1 MNRVAFNI
9 FGFNVYYYSLCILLG
24 VIVAYILITR
34 EGKKQG
40 LPKEFISDL
49 IFYTLIIGI
58 LGARVYYCVFNLD
71 YYLANPSEILKIY
84 NGGLAIH
91 GGVIAGLIFVYFYT
105 KKKNVSFIK
114 ILDIV
119 APAVIIAQSFGRWGN
134 FFNQEAHGPEV
145 ARSVLEGFKII
156 PKFVIDGMNIAG
168 TYYQPTFYYEF
179 LWCLLGFVIL
189 LCVRKFY
196 EYLKVGQLTGIYL
209 MWYGI
214 GRFFVESLRTDSL
227 MLKEFKVAQIVSVIM
242 FVVGLIMLILGF
254 KGSKFENR
262 YDDYEIEDIKF

>member
-134 FFNQEAHGPEV
+134 FFNQEAHGGITTYQNLKNMHIPEFIINGMHI
-145 ARSVLEGFKII
+145 EGK
-156 PKFVIDGMNIAG
+156 
-168 TYYQPTFYYEF
+168 YYYPTFFFESI
-179 LWCLLGFVIL
+179 WCLIGFIIL
-189 LCVRKFY
+189 MIARKNKNLRKGFQIGFY
-196 EYLKVGQLTGIYL
+196 FI
-209 MWYGI
+209 WYGI
-214 GRFFVESLRTDSL
+214 GRFFIEALRTDSL
-227 MLKEFKVAQIVSVIM
+227 MFFGLKIAQIVS
-242 FVVGLIMLILGF
+242 LIGIIIGIIIIVT
-254 KGSKFENR
+254 NR
-262 YDDYEIEDIKF
+262 NKKYYNEMEVK

>member
-91 GGVIAGLIFVYFYT
+91 GGVIAGIIFVYFYT
-105 KKKNVSFIK
+105 KKKNISFIK

-134 FFNQEAHGPEV
+134 FFNQEAHGGITTYQNLKNMHIPEFIINGMHI
-145 ARSVLEGFKII
+145 EGK
-156 PKFVIDGMNIAG
+156 
-168 TYYQPTFYYEF
+168 YYYPTFFFESI
-179 LWCLLGFVIL
+179 WCLIGFIIL
-189 LCVRKFY
+189 MIARKNKNLRKGFQIGFY
-196 EYLKVGQLTGIYL
+196 FI
-209 MWYGI
+209 WYGI
-214 GRFFVESLRTDSL
+214 GRFFIETLRTDSL
-227 MLKEFKVAQIVSVIM
+227 MFFGLKIAQIVS
-242 FVVGLIMLILGF
+242 LIGIIIGIIIIVT
-254 KGSKFENR
+254 NR
-262 YDDYEIEDIKF
+262 NKKYYNEMEVK

>member
-40 LPKEFISDL
+40 LTKEFTSDL

-105 KKKNVSFIK
+105 KKKNISFIK

-134 FFNQEAHGPEV
+134 FFNQEAHGGITTYQNLKNMHIPEFIINGMHI
-145 ARSVLEGFKII
+145 EGK
-156 PKFVIDGMNIAG
+156 
-168 TYYQPTFYYEF
+168 YYYPTFFFESI
-179 LWCLLGFVIL
+179 WCLIGFIIL
-189 LCVRKFY
+189 MIARRNKNLRKGFQIGFY
-196 EYLKVGQLTGIYL
+196 FI
-209 MWYGI
+209 WYGI
-214 GRFFVESLRTDSL
+214 GRFFIEALRTDSL
-227 MLKEFKVAQIVSVIM
+227 MFFGLKIAQIVS
-242 FVVGLIMLILGF
+242 LIGIIIGIIIIVT
-254 KGSKFENR
+254 NR
-262 YDDYEIEDIKF
+262 NKKYYNEMEVK

>member
-40 LPKEFISDL
+40 LTKEFTSDL

-91 GGVIAGLIFVYFYT
+91 GGVIAGLVFVYFYT

-134 FFNQEAHGPEV
+134 FFNQEAHGGITTYQNLKNMHIPEFIINGMHI
-145 ARSVLEGFKII
+145 EGK
-156 PKFVIDGMNIAG
+156 
-168 TYYQPTFYYEF
+168 YYYPTFFFESI
-179 LWCLLGFVIL
+179 WCLIGFIIL
-189 LCVRKFY
+189 MFVRRNKNLRKGFQIGFY
-196 EYLKVGQLTGIYL
+196 FI
-209 MWYGI
+209 WYGI
-214 GRFFVESLRTDSL
+214 GRFFIEAFRTDSL
-227 MLKEFKVAQIVSVIM
+227 MFFGLKIAQIVS
-242 FVVGLIMLILGF
+242 LIGIIIGIIIIVT
-254 KGSKFENR
+254 NR
-262 YDDYEIEDIKF
+262 NKKYYNEMEVK

>member
-40 LPKEFISDL
+40 LSKEFTSDL

-134 FFNQEAHGPEV
+134 FFNQEAHGGITTYQNLKNMHIPEFIINGMYI
-145 ARSVLEGFKII
+145 EGK
-156 PKFVIDGMNIAG
+156 
-168 TYYQPTFYYEF
+168 YYYPTFFFESI
-179 LWCLLGFVIL
+179 WCLIGFIIL
-189 LCVRKFY
+189 MIARRNKNLRKGFQIGFY
-196 EYLKVGQLTGIYL
+196 FI
-209 MWYGI
+209 WYGI
-214 GRFFVESLRTDSL
+214 GRFFIEAFRTDSL
-227 MLKEFKVAQIVSVIM
+227 MFFNLKIAQIVS
-242 FVVGLIMLILGF
+242 LIGIIIGIIIIVT
-254 KGSKFENR
+254 NR
-262 YDDYEIEDIKF
+262 NKKYYNEMEVK

>member
-24 VIVAYILITR
+24 VLVAYILITR

-40 LPKEFISDL
+40 LQKEFISDL

-134 FFNQEAHGPEV
+134 FFNQEAHGGITTYQNLKNMHIPEFIINGMHI
-145 ARSVLEGFKII
+145 EGK
-156 PKFVIDGMNIAG
+156 
-168 TYYQPTFYYEF
+168 YYYPTFFFESI
-179 LWCLLGFVIL
+179 WCLIGFIIL
-189 LCVRKFY
+189 MIARKNKNLRKGFQIGFY
-196 EYLKVGQLTGIYL
+196 FI
-209 MWYGI
+209 WYGI
-214 GRFFVESLRTDSL
+214 GRFFIEALRTDSL
-227 MLKEFKVAQIVSVIM
+227 MFFNLKIAQIVS
-242 FVVGLIMLILGF
+242 LIGIIIGIIIIVT
-254 KGSKFENR
+254 NR
-262 YDDYEIEDIKF
+262 NKKYYNEMEVK

>member
-134 FFNQEAHGPEV
+134 FFNQEAHGGITTYQNLKNMHIPEFIINGMHI
-145 ARSVLEGFKII
+145 EGK
-156 PKFVIDGMNIAG
+156 
-168 TYYQPTFYYEF
+168 YYYPTFFFESI
-179 LWCLLGFVIL
+179 WCLIGFIIL
-189 LCVRKFY
+189 MIARKNKNLRKGFQIGFY
-196 EYLKVGQLTGIYL
+196 FI
-209 MWYGI
+209 WYGI
-214 GRFFVESLRTDSL
+214 GRFFIETLRTDSL
-227 MLKEFKVAQIVSVIM
+227 MFFGLKIAQIVS
-242 FVVGLIMLILGF
+242 LIGILIGIIIIVT
-254 KGSKFENR
+254 NR
-262 YDDYEIEDIKF
+262 NKKYYNEMEVK

>member
-40 LPKEFISDL
+40 LSKEFTSDL

-105 KKKNVSFIK
+105 KKENVSFIK

-134 FFNQEAHGPEV
+134 FFNQEAHGGITTYQNLKNMHIPEFIINGV
-145 ARSVLEGFKII
+145 HIEGK
-156 PKFVIDGMNIAG
+156 
-168 TYYQPTFYYEF
+168 YYYPTFFFESI
-179 LWCLLGFVIL
+179 WCLIGFIIL
-189 LCVRKFY
+189 MIARKNKNLRKGFQIGFY
-196 EYLKVGQLTGIYL
+196 FI
-209 MWYGI
+209 WYGI
-214 GRFFVESLRTDSL
+214 GRFFIEALRTDSL
-227 MLKEFKVAQIVSVIM
+227 MFFNLKIAQIVSL
-242 FVVGLIMLILGF
+242 VGIIIGIIIIVT
-254 KGSKFENR
+254 NR
-262 YDDYEIEDIKF
+262 NKKYYNEMEVK

>member
-24 VIVAYILITR
+24 VVVAYILITR

-91 GGVIAGLIFVYFYT
+91 GGVIAGLIFVYFCT

-134 FFNQEAHGPEV
+134 FFNQEAHGGITTYQNLKNMHIPEFIINGMHI
-145 ARSVLEGFKII
+145 EGK
-156 PKFVIDGMNIAG
+156 
-168 TYYQPTFYYEF
+168 YYYPTFFFESI
-179 LWCLLGFVIL
+179 WCLIGFIIL
-189 LCVRKFY
+189 MIARKNKNLRKGFQIGFY
-196 EYLKVGQLTGIYL
+196 FI
-209 MWYGI
+209 WYGI
-214 GRFFVESLRTDSL
+214 GRFFIEALRTDSL
-227 MLKEFKVAQIVSVIM
+227 MFFGLKIAQIVS
-242 FVVGLIMLILGF
+242 LIGIIIGIIIIVT
-254 KGSKFENR
+254 NR
-262 YDDYEIEDIKF
+262 NKKYYNEMEVK

>member
-58 LGARVYYCVFNLD
+58 LGARVYYCIFNLD

-134 FFNQEAHGPEV
+134 FFNQEAHGGITTYQNLKNMHIPEFIINGMHI
-145 ARSVLEGFKII
+145 EGK
-156 PKFVIDGMNIAG
+156 
-168 TYYQPTFYYEF
+168 YYYPTFFFESI
-179 LWCLLGFVIL
+179 WCLMGFIIL
-189 LCVRKFY
+189 MIARKNKNLRKGFQIGFY
-196 EYLKVGQLTGIYL
+196 FI
-209 MWYGI
+209 WYGI
-214 GRFFVESLRTDSL
+214 GRFFIEALRTDSL
-227 MLKEFKVAQIVSVIM
+227 MFFNLKIAQIVS
-242 FVVGLIMLILGF
+242 LIGIIIGIIIIVT
-254 KGSKFENR
+254 NR
-262 YDDYEIEDIKF
+262 NKKYYNEMEVK

>member
-40 LPKEFISDL
+40 LQKEFISDL

-134 FFNQEAHGPEV
+134 FFNQEAHGGITTYQN
-145 ARSVLEGFKII
+145 LKNMHI
-156 PKFVIDGMNIAG
+156 PKFIINGMHIEG
-168 TYYQPTFYYEF
+168 KYYYPTFFFESI
-179 LWCLLGFVIL
+179 WCLIGFIIL
-189 LCVRKFY
+189 MIARKNKNLRKGFQIGFY
-196 EYLKVGQLTGIYL
+196 FI
-209 MWYGI
+209 WYGI
-214 GRFFVESLRTDSL
+214 GRFFIETLRTDSL
-227 MLKEFKVAQIVSVIM
+227 MFFGLKIAQIVS
-242 FVVGLIMLILGF
+242 LIGIIIGIIIIVT
-254 KGSKFENR
+254 NR
-262 YDDYEIEDIKF
+262 NKKYYNEMEVK

>member
-134 FFNQEAHGPEV
+134 FFNQEAHGGITTYQNLKNMHIPEFIINGMHI
-145 ARSVLEGFKII
+145 EGK
-156 PKFVIDGMNIAG
+156 
-168 TYYQPTFYYEF
+168 YYYPTFFFESI
-179 LWCLLGFVIL
+179 WCLIGFIIL
-189 LCVRKFY
+189 MFVRRNKNLRKGFQIGFY
-196 EYLKVGQLTGIYL
+196 FI
-209 MWYGI
+209 WYGI
-214 GRFFVESLRTDSL
+214 GRFFIETLRTDSL
-227 MLKEFKVAQIVSVIM
+227 MFFGLKIAQIVS
-242 FVVGLIMLILGF
+242 LIGIIIGIIIIVT
-254 KGSKFENR
+254 NR
-262 YDDYEIEDIKF
+262 NKKYYNEMEVK

>member
-134 FFNQEAHGPEV
+134 FFNQEAHGGITTYQNLKNMHIPEFIINGMHI
-145 ARSVLEGFKII
+145 EGK
-156 PKFVIDGMNIAG
+156 
-168 TYYQPTFYYEF
+168 YYYPTFFFESI
-179 LWCLLGFVIL
+179 WCLIGFIIL
-189 LCVRKFY
+189 MTARKNKNLRKGFQIGFY
-196 EYLKVGQLTGIYL
+196 FI
-209 MWYGI
+209 WYGI
-214 GRFFVESLRTDSL
+214 GRFFIEAFRTDSL
-227 MLKEFKVAQIVSVIM
+227 MFFGLKIAQIVS
-242 FVVGLIMLILGF
+242 LIGIIIGIIIIVT
-254 KGSKFENR
+254 NR
-262 YDDYEIEDIKF
+262 NKKYYNEMEVK

>member
-9 FGFNVYYYSLCILLG
+9 FGFNVYYYSLYILLG

-40 LPKEFISDL
+40 LTKEFTSDL

-134 FFNQEAHGPEV
+134 FFNQEAHGGITTYQNLKNMHIPEFIINGMHI
-145 ARSVLEGFKII
+145 EGK
-156 PKFVIDGMNIAG
+156 
-168 TYYQPTFYYEF
+168 YYYPTFFFESI
-179 LWCLLGFVIL
+179 WCLIGFIIL
-189 LCVRKFY
+189 MIPRKNKNLRKGFHIGFY
-196 EYLKVGQLTGIYL
+196 FI
-209 MWYGI
+209 WYGI
-214 GRFFVESLRTDSL
+214 VSFFIEAFRTDSL
-227 MLKEFKVAQIVSVIM
+227 MLFGLKIAQIVS
-242 FVVGLIMLILGF
+242 LIGIIIGIIIIVT
-254 KGSKFENR
+254 NR
-262 YDDYEIEDIKF
+262 NKKYYNEMEVK

>member
-40 LPKEFISDL
+40 LQKEFISDL

-134 FFNQEAHGPEV
+134 FFNQEAHGGITTYQNLKNMHIPEFIINGMHI
-145 ARSVLEGFKII
+145 EGK
-156 PKFVIDGMNIAG
+156 
-168 TYYQPTFYYEF
+168 YYYPTFFFESI
-179 LWCLLGFVIL
+179 WCLIGFIIL
-189 LCVRKFY
+189 MIARRNKNLRKGFQIGFY
-196 EYLKVGQLTGIYL
+196 FI
-209 MWYGI
+209 WYGI
-214 GRFFVESLRTDSL
+214 GRFFIETLRTDSL
-227 MLKEFKVAQIVSVIM
+227 MFFGLKIAQIVS
-242 FVVGLIMLILGF
+242 LIGIIIGIIIIVT
-254 KGSKFENR
+254 NR
-262 YDDYEIEDIKF
+262 NKKYYNEMEVK

>member
-9 FGFNVYYYSLCILLG
+9 FGFNAYYYSLCILLG

-40 LPKEFISDL
+40 LTKEFTSDL

-134 FFNQEAHGPEV
+134 FFNQEAHGGITTYQNLKNMHIPEFIINGMHI
-145 ARSVLEGFKII
+145 EGK
-156 PKFVIDGMNIAG
+156 
-168 TYYQPTFYYEF
+168 YYYPTFFFESI
-179 LWCLLGFVIL
+179 WCLIGFIIL
-189 LCVRKFY
+189 MIARRNKNLRKGFQIGFY
-196 EYLKVGQLTGIYL
+196 FI
-209 MWYGI
+209 WYGI
-214 GRFFVESLRTDSL
+214 GRFFIEALRTDSL
-227 MLKEFKVAQIVSVIM
+227 MFFGLKIAQIVS
-242 FVVGLIMLILGF
+242 LIGIIIGIIIIVT
-254 KGSKFENR
+254 NR
-262 YDDYEIEDIKF
+262 NKKYYNEMEVK

>member
-91 GGVIAGLIFVYFYT
+91 GGVIAGFIFVYFYT

-114 ILDIV
+114 ILDII

-134 FFNQEAHGPEV
+134 FFNQEAHGGITTYQNLKNIHIPEFIINGMHI
-145 ARSVLEGFKII
+145 EGK
-156 PKFVIDGMNIAG
+156 
-168 TYYQPTFYYEF
+168 YYYPTFFFESI
-179 LWCLLGFVIL
+179 WCLIGFIIL
-189 LCVRKFY
+189 MIARRNKNLRKGFQIGFY
-196 EYLKVGQLTGIYL
+196 FI
-209 MWYGI
+209 WYGI
-214 GRFFVESLRTDSL
+214 GRFFIEALRTDSL
-227 MLKEFKVAQIVSVIM
+227 MFFGLKIAQIVS
-242 FVVGLIMLILGF
+242 LIGIIIGIIIIVT
-254 KGSKFENR
+254 NR
-262 YDDYEIEDIKF
+262 NKKYYNEMEVK

>member
-105 KKKNVSFIK
+105 KKKNISFIK

-134 FFNQEAHGPEV
+134 FFNQEAHGEITTYQNLKNMHIPEFIINGMHI
-145 ARSVLEGFKII
+145 EGK
-156 PKFVIDGMNIAG
+156 
-168 TYYQPTFYYEF
+168 YYYPTFFFESI
-179 LWCLLGFVIL
+179 WCLIGFIIL
-189 LCVRKFY
+189 MIARRNKNLRKGFQIGFY
-196 EYLKVGQLTGIYL
+196 FI
-209 MWYGI
+209 WYGI
-214 GRFFVESLRTDSL
+214 GRFFIEALRTDSL
-227 MLKEFKVAQIVSVIM
+227 MFFGLKIAQIVS
-242 FVVGLIMLILGF
+242 LIGIIIGIIIIVT
-254 KGSKFENR
+254 NR
-262 YDDYEIEDIKF
+262 NKKYYNEMEVK

>member
-134 FFNQEAHGPEV
+134 FFNQEAHGGITTYQNLKNMHIPEFIINGMHI
-145 ARSVLEGFKII
+145 EGK
-156 PKFVIDGMNIAG
+156 
-168 TYYQPTFYYEF
+168 YYYPTFFFESI
-179 LWCLLGFVIL
+179 WCLIGFIILMILRKNKNIKLGMQIG
-189 LCVRKFY
+189 FY
-196 EYLKVGQLTGIYL
+196 FI
-209 MWYGI
+209 WYGI
-214 GRFFVESLRTDSL
+214 GRFFIESLRTDSL
-227 MLKEFKVAQIVSVIM
+227 MFFNLKIAQIVS
-242 FVVGLIMLILGF
+242 LIGIIIGIIIIVT
-254 KGSKFENR
+254 NR
-262 YDDYEIEDIKF
+262 NKKYYNEMEVK

>member
-9 FGFNVYYYSLCILLG
+9 FGFNAYYYSLCILLG

-40 LPKEFISDL
+40 LTKEFTSDL

-134 FFNQEAHGPEV
+134 FFNQEAHGGITTYQNLKNMHIPEFIINGMHI
-145 ARSVLEGFKII
+145 EGK
-156 PKFVIDGMNIAG
+156 
-168 TYYQPTFYYEF
+168 YYYPTFFFESI
-179 LWCLLGFVIL
+179 WCLIGFIIL
-189 LCVRKFY
+189 MIARRNKNLRKGFQIGFY
-196 EYLKVGQLTGIYL
+196 FI
-209 MWYGI
+209 WYGI
-214 GRFFVESLRTDSL
+214 GRFFIEAFRTDSL
-227 MLKEFKVAQIVSVIM
+227 MFFGLKIAQIVS
-242 FVVGLIMLILGF
+242 LIGIIIGIIIIVT
-254 KGSKFENR
+254 NR
-262 YDDYEIEDIKF
+262 NKKYYNEMEVK

>member
-40 LPKEFISDL
+40 LQKEFISDL

-134 FFNQEAHGPEV
+134 FFNQEAHGGITTYQNLKNMHIPEFIINGMHI
-145 ARSVLEGFKII
+145 EGK
-156 PKFVIDGMNIAG
+156 
-168 TYYQPTFYYEF
+168 YYYPTFFFESI
-179 LWCLLGFVIL
+179 WCLMGFIIL
-189 LCVRKFY
+189 MIARRNKNLRKGFQISFY
-196 EYLKVGQLTGIYL
+196 FI
-209 MWYGI
+209 WYGI
-214 GRFFVESLRTDSL
+214 GRFFIEALRTDSL
-227 MLKEFKVAQIVSVIM
+227 MFFNLKIAQIVS
-242 FVVGLIMLILGF
+242 LIGIIIGIIIIVT
-254 KGSKFENR
+254 NR
-262 YDDYEIEDIKF
+262 NKKYYNEMEVK

>member
-134 FFNQEAHGPEV
+134 FFNQEAHGGITTYQNLKNMHIPEFIINGMHI
-145 ARSVLEGFKII
+145 EGK
-156 PKFVIDGMNIAG
+156 
-168 TYYQPTFYYEF
+168 YYYPTFFFESI
-179 LWCLLGFVIL
+179 WCLIGFIIL
-189 LCVRKFY
+189 MIARKNKNLKKGFQIGFY
-196 EYLKVGQLTGIYL
+196 FI
-209 MWYGI
+209 WYGI
-214 GRFFVESLRTDSL
+214 GRFFIEALRTDSL
-227 MLKEFKVAQIVSVIM
+227 MFFGLKIAQIVSLIGIIIGIIVI
-242 FVVGLIMLILGF
+242 VT
-254 KGSKFENR
+254 NR
-262 YDDYEIEDIKF
+262 NKKYYNEMEVK

>member
-91 GGVIAGLIFVYFYT
+91 GGVIAGLVFVYFYT

-134 FFNQEAHGPEV
+134 FFNQEAHGGITTYQNLKNMHIPEFIINGMHI
-145 ARSVLEGFKII
+145 EGK
-156 PKFVIDGMNIAG
+156 
-168 TYYQPTFYYEF
+168 YYYPTFFFESI
-179 LWCLLGFVIL
+179 WCLIGFIIL
-189 LCVRKFY
+189 MIARRNKNLRKGFQIGFY
-196 EYLKVGQLTGIYL
+196 FI
-209 MWYGI
+209 WYGI
-214 GRFFVESLRTDSL
+214 GRFFIEAFRTDSL
-227 MLKEFKVAQIVSVIM
+227 MFFGLKIAQIVS
-242 FVVGLIMLILGF
+242 LIGIIIGIIIIVT
-254 KGSKFENR
+254 NR
-262 YDDYEIEDIKF
+262 NKKYYNEMEVK

>member
-40 LPKEFISDL
+40 LTKEFTSDL

-91 GGVIAGLIFVYFYT
+91 GGVIAGLVFVYFYT
-105 KKKNVSFIK
+105 KKKNISFIK
-114 ILDIV
+114 ILDII

-134 FFNQEAHGPEV
+134 FFNQEAHGGITTYQNLKNMHIPEFIINGMHI
-145 ARSVLEGFKII
+145 EGK
-156 PKFVIDGMNIAG
+156 
-168 TYYQPTFYYEF
+168 YYYPTFFFESI
-179 LWCLLGFVIL
+179 WCLIGFIIL
-189 LCVRKFY
+189 MIARKNKNLRKGFQIGFY
-196 EYLKVGQLTGIYL
+196 FI
-209 MWYGI
+209 WYGI
-214 GRFFVESLRTDSL
+214 GRFFIEALRTDSL
-227 MLKEFKVAQIVSVIM
+227 MFFNLKIAQIVS
-242 FVVGLIMLILGF
+242 LIGIIIGIIIIVT
-254 KGSKFENR
+254 NR
-262 YDDYEIEDIKF
+262 NKKYYNEMEVK

>member
-40 LPKEFISDL
+40 LSKEFTSDL

-91 GGVIAGLIFVYFYT
+91 GGVIAGFIFVYFYT
-105 KKKNVSFIK
+105 KKKNISFIK

-134 FFNQEAHGPEV
+134 FFNQEAHGGITTYQNLKNMHIPEFIINGMHI
-145 ARSVLEGFKII
+145 EGK
-156 PKFVIDGMNIAG
+156 
-168 TYYQPTFYYEF
+168 YYYPTFFFESI
-179 LWCLLGFVIL
+179 WCLIGFIIL
-189 LCVRKFY
+189 MIARKNKNLRKGFQIGFY
-196 EYLKVGQLTGIYL
+196 FI
-209 MWYGI
+209 WYGI
-214 GRFFVESLRTDSL
+214 GRFFIEAFRTDSL
-227 MLKEFKVAQIVSVIM
+227 MFFGLKIAQIVS
-242 FVVGLIMLILGF
+242 LIGIIIGIIIIVT
-254 KGSKFENR
+254 NR
-262 YDDYEIEDIKF
+262 NKKYYNEMEVK

>member
-40 LPKEFISDL
+40 LTKEFTSDL

-134 FFNQEAHGPEV
+134 FFNQEAHGGITTYQNLKNMHIPE
-145 ARSVLEGFKII
+145 FII
-156 PKFVIDGMNIAG
+156 NGMHIEDK
-168 TYYQPTFYYEF
+168 YYYPTFFFESI
-179 LWCLLGFVIL
+179 WCLIGFIIL
-189 LCVRKFY
+189 MIARKNKNLRKGFQIGFY
-196 EYLKVGQLTGIYL
+196 FI
-209 MWYGI
+209 WYGI
-214 GRFFVESLRTDSL
+214 GRFFIETLRTDSL
-227 MLKEFKVAQIVSVIM
+227 MFFGLKIAQIVS
-242 FVVGLIMLILGF
+242 LIGIIIGIIIIVT
-254 KGSKFENR
+254 NR
-262 YDDYEIEDIKF
+262 NKKYYNEMEVK

>member
-105 KKKNVSFIK
+105 KKKNISFIK

-134 FFNQEAHGPEV
+134 FFNQEAHGGITTYHNLKNMHIPEFIINGMHI
-145 ARSVLEGFKII
+145 EGK
-156 PKFVIDGMNIAG
+156 
-168 TYYQPTFYYEF
+168 YYYPTFFFESI
-179 LWCLLGFVIL
+179 WCLIGFIIL
-189 LCVRKFY
+189 MIARKNKNLKKGFQIGFY
-196 EYLKVGQLTGIYL
+196 FI
-209 MWYGI
+209 WYGI
-214 GRFFVESLRTDSL
+214 GRFFIEALRTDSL
-227 MLKEFKVAQIVSVIM
+227 MFFGLKIAQIVS
-242 FVVGLIMLILGF
+242 LIGIIIGIIIIVT
-254 KGSKFENR
+254 NR
-262 YDDYEIEDIKF
+262 NKKYYNEMEVK

>member
-24 VIVAYILITR
+24 VMVAYILITR

-134 FFNQEAHGPEV
+134 FFNQEAHGGITTYQNLKNMHIPEFIINGMHI
-145 ARSVLEGFKII
+145 EGK
-156 PKFVIDGMNIAG
+156 
-168 TYYQPTFYYEF
+168 YYYPTFFFESI
-179 LWCLLGFVIL
+179 WCLMGFIIL
-189 LCVRKFY
+189 MIARRNKNLRKGFQIGFY
-196 EYLKVGQLTGIYL
+196 FI
-209 MWYGI
+209 WYGI
-214 GRFFVESLRTDSL
+214 GRFFIEALRTDSL
-227 MLKEFKVAQIVSVIM
+227 MFFNLKIAQIVSL
-242 FVVGLIMLILGF
+242 VGIIIGIIIIVT
-254 KGSKFENR
+254 NR
-262 YDDYEIEDIKF
+262 NKKYYNEMEVK

>member
-49 IFYTLIIGI
+49 IFYTLLIGI

-105 KKKNVSFIK
+105 KKKSVSFIK

-134 FFNQEAHGPEV
+134 FFNQEAHGGITTYQNLKNMHIPEFIINGMHI
-145 ARSVLEGFKII
+145 EGK
-156 PKFVIDGMNIAG
+156 
-168 TYYQPTFYYEF
+168 YYYPTFFFESI
-179 LWCLLGFVIL
+179 WCLIGFIIL
-189 LCVRKFY
+189 MIARKNKNLRKGFQIGFY
-196 EYLKVGQLTGIYL
+196 FI
-209 MWYGI
+209 WYGI
-214 GRFFVESLRTDSL
+214 GRFFIEALRTDSL
-227 MLKEFKVAQIVSVIM
+227 MFFGLKIAQIVS
-242 FVVGLIMLILGF
+242 LIGIIIGIIIIVT
-254 KGSKFENR
+254 NR
-262 YDDYEIEDIKF
+262 NKKYYNEMEVK

>member
-40 LPKEFISDL
+40 LTKEFTSDL

-114 ILDIV
+114 VLDIV

-134 FFNQEAHGPEV
+134 FFNQEAHGGITTYQNLKNMHIPEFIINGMHI
-145 ARSVLEGFKII
+145 EGK
-156 PKFVIDGMNIAG
+156 
-168 TYYQPTFYYEF
+168 YYYPTFFFESI
-179 LWCLLGFVIL
+179 WCLIGFIIL
-189 LCVRKFY
+189 MIARRNKNLRKGFQIGFY
-196 EYLKVGQLTGIYL
+196 FI
-209 MWYGI
+209 WYGI
-214 GRFFVESLRTDSL
+214 GRFFIEAFRTDSL
-227 MLKEFKVAQIVSVIM
+227 MFFGLKIAQIVS
-242 FVVGLIMLILGF
+242 LIGIIIGIIIIVT
-254 KGSKFENR
+254 NR
-262 YDDYEIEDIKF
+262 NKKYYNEMEVK

>member
-71 YYLANPSEILKIY
+71 YYLANSSEILKIY

-105 KKKNVSFIK
+105 KKKNISFIK

-134 FFNQEAHGPEV
+134 FFNQEAHGGITTYQNLKNMHIPEFIINGMHI
-145 ARSVLEGFKII
+145 EGK
-156 PKFVIDGMNIAG
+156 
-168 TYYQPTFYYEF
+168 YYYPTFFFESI
-179 LWCLLGFVIL
+179 WCLIGFIIL
-189 LCVRKFY
+189 MITRKNKNLRKGFQIGFY
-196 EYLKVGQLTGIYL
+196 FI
-209 MWYGI
+209 WYGI
-214 GRFFVESLRTDSL
+214 GRFFIEAFRTDSL
-227 MLKEFKVAQIVSVIM
+227 MFFGLKIAQIVS
-242 FVVGLIMLILGF
+242 LIGIIIGIIIIVT
-254 KGSKFENR
+254 NR
-262 YDDYEIEDIKF
+262 NKKYYNEMEVK

>member
-58 LGARVYYCVFNLD
+58 LGARVYYCVFNLN

-134 FFNQEAHGPEV
+134 FFNQEAHGGITTYQNLKNMHIPEFIINGMHI
-145 ARSVLEGFKII
+145 EGK
-156 PKFVIDGMNIAG
+156 
-168 TYYQPTFYYEF
+168 YYYPTFFFESI
-179 LWCLLGFVIL
+179 WCLIGFIIL
-189 LCVRKFY
+189 MIARRNKNLRKGFQIGFY
-196 EYLKVGQLTGIYL
+196 FI
-209 MWYGI
+209 WYGI
-214 GRFFVESLRTDSL
+214 GRFFIEAFRTDSL
-227 MLKEFKVAQIVSVIM
+227 MFFGLKIAQIVS
-242 FVVGLIMLILGF
+242 LIGIIIGIIIIVT
-254 KGSKFENR
+254 NR
-262 YDDYEIEDIKF
+262 NKKYYNEMEVK

>member
-34 EGKKQG
+34 EGKKQR

-58 LGARVYYCVFNLD
+58 LGARFYYCLFNLD

-134 FFNQEAHGPEV
+134 FFNQEAHGGITTYQNLKNMHIPEFIINGMHI
-145 ARSVLEGFKII
+145 EGK
-156 PKFVIDGMNIAG
+156 
-168 TYYQPTFYYEF
+168 YYYPTFFFESI
-179 LWCLLGFVIL
+179 WCLIGFIIL
-189 LCVRKFY
+189 MIARKNKNLRKGFQIGFY
-196 EYLKVGQLTGIYL
+196 FI
-209 MWYGI
+209 WYGI
-214 GRFFVESLRTDSL
+214 GRFFIEAFRTDSL
-227 MLKEFKVAQIVSVIM
+227 MFFGLKIAQIVS
-242 FVVGLIMLILGF
+242 LIGIIIGIIIIVT
-254 KGSKFENR
+254 NR
-262 YDDYEIEDIKF
+262 NKKYYNEMEVK

>member
-134 FFNQEAHGPEV
+134 FFNQEAHGGITTYQNLKNMHIPEFIINGMHI
-145 ARSVLEGFKII
+145 EGK
-156 PKFVIDGMNIAG
+156 
-168 TYYQPTFYYEF
+168 YYYPTFFFESI
-179 LWCLLGFVIL
+179 WCLIGFIIL
-189 LCVRKFY
+189 MIARRNKNLRKGFQIGFY
-196 EYLKVGQLTGIYL
+196 FI
-209 MWYGI
+209 WYGI
-214 GRFFVESLRTDSL
+214 GRFFIEAFRTDSL
-227 MLKEFKVAQIVSVIM
+227 MFLGLKIAQIVSLIGIIIGIII
-242 FVVGLIMLILGF
+242 VVT
-254 KGSKFENR
+254 NR
-262 YDDYEIEDIKF
+262 NKKYYNEMEVK

>member
-134 FFNQEAHGPEV
+134 FFNQEAHGGITTYQNLKNMHIPEFIINGMHI
-145 ARSVLEGFKII
+145 EGK
-156 PKFVIDGMNIAG
+156 
-168 TYYQPTFYYEF
+168 YYYPTFFFESI
-179 LWCLLGFVIL
+179 WCLIGFMIL
-189 LCVRKFY
+189 MIARRNKNLRKGFQIGFY
-196 EYLKVGQLTGIYL
+196 FI
-209 MWYGI
+209 WYGI
-214 GRFFVESLRTDSL
+214 GRFFIESFRTDSL
-227 MLKEFKVAQIVSVIM
+227 MFFGLKIAQIVS
-242 FVVGLIMLILGF
+242 LIGIIIGIIIIVT
-254 KGSKFENR
+254 NR
-262 YDDYEIEDIKF
+262 NKKYYNEMEVK

>member
-1 MNRVAFNI
+1 MNRVSFNI

-24 VIVAYILITR
+24 VIIAYILITR

-134 FFNQEAHGPEV
+134 FFNQEAHGGITTYQNLKNMHIPEFIINGMHI
-145 ARSVLEGFKII
+145 EGK
-156 PKFVIDGMNIAG
+156 
-168 TYYQPTFYYEF
+168 YYYPTFFFESI
-179 LWCLLGFVIL
+179 WCLIGFIIL
-189 LCVRKFY
+189 MIARRNKNLRKGFQIGFY
-196 EYLKVGQLTGIYL
+196 FI
-209 MWYGI
+209 WYGI
-214 GRFFVESLRTDSL
+214 GRFFIEALRTDSL
-227 MLKEFKVAQIVSVIM
+227 MFFGLKIAQIVS
-242 FVVGLIMLILGF
+242 LIGIIIGIIIIVT
-254 KGSKFENR
+254 NR
-262 YDDYEIEDIKF
+262 NKKYYNEMEVK

>member
-40 LPKEFISDL
+40 LQKEFISDL

-91 GGVIAGLIFVYFYT
+91 GGVIAGLIFVYLYT

-134 FFNQEAHGPEV
+134 FFNQEAHGGITTYQNLKNMHIPEFIINGMHI
-145 ARSVLEGFKII
+145 EGK
-156 PKFVIDGMNIAG
+156 
-168 TYYQPTFYYEF
+168 YYYPTFFFESI
-179 LWCLLGFVIL
+179 WCLIGFIIL
-189 LCVRKFY
+189 MIARKNKNLRKGFQIGFY
-196 EYLKVGQLTGIYL
+196 FI
-209 MWYGI
+209 WYGI
-214 GRFFVESLRTDSL
+214 GRFFIEALRTDSL
-227 MLKEFKVAQIVSVIM
+227 MFFNLKIAQIVSL
-242 FVVGLIMLILGF
+242 VGIIIGIIIIVT
-254 KGSKFENR
+254 NR
-262 YDDYEIEDIKF
+262 NKKYYNEMEVK

>member
-91 GGVIAGLIFVYFYT
+91 GGVIAGLVFVYFYT
-105 KKKNVSFIK
+105 KKKNISFIK

-134 FFNQEAHGPEV
+134 FFNQEAHGGITTYQNLKNMHIPEFIINGMHI
-145 ARSVLEGFKII
+145 EGK
-156 PKFVIDGMNIAG
+156 
-168 TYYQPTFYYEF
+168 YYYPTFFFESI
-179 LWCLLGFVIL
+179 WCLIGFIIL
-189 LCVRKFY
+189 MIARRNKNLRKGFQIGFY
-196 EYLKVGQLTGIYL
+196 FI
-209 MWYGI
+209 WYGI
-214 GRFFVESLRTDSL
+214 GRFFIETFRTDSL
-227 MLKEFKVAQIVSVIM
+227 MFFGLKIAQIVS
-242 FVVGLIMLILGF
+242 LIGIIIGIIIIVTTRNKKYYNEMEV
-254 KGSKFENR
+254 K
-262 YDDYEIEDIKF
+262 

>member
-91 GGVIAGLIFVYFYT
+91 GGVIAGFIFVYFYT

-134 FFNQEAHGPEV
+134 FFNQEAHGGITTYQNLKNMHIPEFIINGMHI
-145 ARSVLEGFKII
+145 EGK
-156 PKFVIDGMNIAG
+156 
-168 TYYQPTFYYEF
+168 YYYPTFFFESI
-179 LWCLLGFVIL
+179 WCLLGFIIL
-189 LCVRKFY
+189 MIARKNKNLRKGFQIGFY
-196 EYLKVGQLTGIYL
+196 FI
-209 MWYGI
+209 WYGI
-214 GRFFVESLRTDSL
+214 GRFFIEALRTDSL
-227 MLKEFKVAQIVSVIM
+227 MFFGLKIAQIVS
-242 FVVGLIMLILGF
+242 LIGIIIGIIIIVT
-254 KGSKFENR
+254 NR
-262 YDDYEIEDIKF
+262 NKKYYNEMEVK

>member
-40 LPKEFISDL
+40 LTKEFTSDL

-134 FFNQEAHGPEV
+134 FFNQEAHGGITTYQNLKNMHIPEFIINGV
-145 ARSVLEGFKII
+145 HIEGK
-156 PKFVIDGMNIAG
+156 
-168 TYYQPTFYYEF
+168 YYYPTFFFESI
-179 LWCLLGFVIL
+179 WCLIGFIIL
-189 LCVRKFY
+189 MIARKNKNLRKGFQIGFY
-196 EYLKVGQLTGIYL
+196 FI
-209 MWYGI
+209 WYGI
-214 GRFFVESLRTDSL
+214 GRFFIEALRTDSL
-227 MLKEFKVAQIVSVIM
+227 MFFNLKIAQIVSL
-242 FVVGLIMLILGF
+242 VGIIIGIIIIVTNKNKKYYNEMEV
-254 KGSKFENR
+254 K
-262 YDDYEIEDIKF
+262 